1 MRNVGILLQRWYG
14 PAFLFGERKCAVDSP
29 DGLKEHCIAN
39 VQLVDTVI
47 CIDDVAWLLII
58 DIGLDLKRGR

>member
-1 MRNVGILLQRWYG
+1 MRNVGILLQRLSG
-14 PAFLFGERKCAVDSP
+14 PLLFGERKCAVDSP

-39 VQLVDTVI
+39 VQLVDTVV